1 MRADSRRRHARSR
14 SETIGTLGRAPA
26 RTSIRIP
33 LPTPPSIDPPP
44 PERGAIRRFIHGA
57 LFDNVGLKFLSV
69 VLAITVFLL
78 VNTDKDQEI
87 PAKIAI
93 GYTLPDDKVLVSERV
108 DELRVTIRGPRRRLQ
123 RFDETKVPRVDID
136 LRRGDSGNVLITADM
151 IHLPSGLSVTSIT
164 PRTVHVAFD
173 RRVEKLVVVEPRTDG
188 QPEHGFYMAG
198 AKATPATIQVRG
210 AESALATLSAVATA
224 SLSIEG
230 RTESF
235 VAETKVVPPDG
246 VDVVGSP
253 NVSVGVQI
261 DEMLVRSPIVGL
273 GVAIRGDG
281 DGSKWTVTPSQV
293 NVTLTGSLLAVE
305 KAKTAIAAYV
315 KLASPGAQ
323 DGKARDVDV
332 QIDGLPPGIG
342 ATITPERVKLA
353 PTRPAPPPF

>member
-1 MRADSRRRHARSR
+1 MRDKRGERPRP
-14 SETIGTLGRAPA
+14 ETLSSLGRAPS

-44 PERGAIRRFIHGA
+44 PERGAIRRFVHGA

-87 PAKIAI
+87 PAKVAI

-108 DELRVTIRGPRRRLQ
+108 DELRITIRGPRRRLQ
-123 RFDETKVPRVDID
+123 RFDETKIPRVDID

-151 IHLPSGLSVTSIT
+151 IHLPSGLTVTSIT

-173 RRVEKLVVVEPRTDG
+173 KRVEKIVVVDPRTDG
-188 QPEHGFYMAG
+188 QPQHGFFMAG

-224 SLSIEG
+224 SLSIES

-246 VDVVGSP
+246 IDVVGSP
-253 NVSVGVQI
+253 SVSVAVQI

-281 DGSKWTVTPSQV
+281 PNPIDSSKWTVTPAQV
-293 NVTLTGSLLAVE
+293 DITLTGSLLAVE
-305 KAKTAIAAYV
+305 KAKAALAAYV
-315 KLASPGAQ
+315 KLASG
-323 DGKARDVDV
+323 DGKPRDVDV

-342 ATITPERVKLA
+342 ATISPERVKLA
-353 PTRPAPPPF
+353 PVKPAPTP

>member
-1 MRADSRRRHARSR
+1 MSTRGGGGRSR
-14 SETIGTLGRAPA
+14 PETLSSLGRAPA

-33 LPTPPSIDPPP
+33 LPAPPSIDPP

-151 IHLPSGLSVTSIT
+151 IKLPSGLSVTSIT

-173 RRVEKLVVVEPRTDG
+173 KRVEKIVVVEPRTDG
-188 QPEHGFYMAG
+188 QPQHGFYMAG

-224 SLSIEG
+224 SQSIES

-235 VAETKVVPPDG
+235 VAETKIIPPDG

-253 NVSVGVQI
+253 NVSVAVQI

-281 DGSKWTVTPSQV
+281 PSPIDGSKWAVTPSQV

-305 KAKTAIAAYV
+305 KAKSAIAAYV
-315 KLASPGAQ
+315 KLAGGAF
-323 DGKARDVDV
+323 DGRPHDVDV

-342 ATITPERVKLA
+342 ATISPERVKLA
-353 PTRPAPPPF
+353 PVKLAPPP

>member
-1 MRADSRRRHARSR
+1 MVGGRSR
-14 SETIGTLGRAPA
+14 PETLSSLGRAPA

-33 LPTPPSIDPPP
+33 LPAPPSIDPP

-173 RRVEKLVVVEPRTDG
+173 KRVEKIVVVEPRTDG
-188 QPEHGFYMAG
+188 QPQHGFYMAG

-210 AESALATLSAVATA
+210 AESALATLSAVAT
-224 SLSIEG
+224 SSQSIES

-235 VAETKVVPPDG
+235 VAETKIIPPDG

-253 NVSVGVQI
+253 NVSVAVQI
-261 DEMLVRSPIVGL
+261 DEMLVRSPIVGV
-273 GVAIRGDG
+273 GVGIRGDG
-281 DGSKWTVTPSQV
+281 PNPIDGSKWAVTPSQV

-305 KAKTAIAAYV
+305 KAKAAIAAYV
-315 KLASPGAQ
+315 KLAAPGAQ
-323 DGKARDVDV
+323 DGKPRDVDV
-332 QIDGLPPGIG
+332 QIEGLPPGIG
-342 ATITPERVKLA
+342 ATISPERVKLA
-353 PTRPAPPPF
+353 PVKLAPPP